1 MKVIIAEI
9 LLNYDIKF
17 PDGQTER
24 LLNVYLDIVVEPNPK
39 QSIMFRRRE

>member
-9 LLNYDIKF
+9 LPKYDIKC

-24 LLNVYLDIVVEPNPK
+24 LPNVYLDIVVEPNPK
-39 QSIMFRRRE
+39 QSIMFRPRE